1 MHPYLLHSGH
11 LLLPTFGVLA
21 AVGLMAA
28 LTLSLRTAVAVGL
41 NPEAVWNAGL
51 FTILTAFVLSRLLL
65 VFTNL
70 QSFRAYPILLLMV
83 PSLTSTGLLLTAI
96 VTVIYLRLRHL
107 PLLATLDAWA
117 PCATLVWA
125 FLALGHF
132 AEGSDAGL
140 PTTLP
145 WGIRIPPDPIRL
157 HPVSL
162 YAAIAAALITPILLR
177 HLSHRH
183 HPGDTLALAL
193 ASAGTAQFLLTFLRQ
208 PSLFNILLG
217 NLLDPIQW
225 ISLGMTRSFTGR
237 PYPPATSK
245 AGLPCRL
252 KTCSPRASAAAPC
265 PLPSTAATRGV
276 DEPAP
281 PPVPPSPVRIMN

>member
-28 LTLSLRTAVAVGL
+28 LTLSLRTAATIGL

-51 FTILTAFVLSRLLL
+51 FAILSAFVLSRLLL
-65 VFTNL
+65 VLTNL

-83 PSLTSTGLLLTAI
+83 PSLTATGLLLTTI

-107 PLLATLDAWA
+107 PLLATLDAWS

-162 YAAIAAALITPILLR
+162 YAAIAAALITLILLR
-177 HLSHRH
+177 HLPHRH

-193 ASAGTAQFLLTFLRQ
+193 AAAGTTQFLLTFLRQ
-208 PSLFNILLG
+208 PSLFNVLLG
-217 NLLDPIQW
+217 HLLDPIQW
-225 ISLGMTRSFTGR
+225 ISLGMIF
-237 PYPPATSK
+237 A
-245 AGLPCRL
+245 AGIILL
-252 KTCSPRASAAAPC
+252 QPRKLVSHA
-265 PLPSTAATRGV
+265 V
-276 DEPAP
+276 
-281 PPVPPSPVRIMN
+281 